1 MGTHRQQILRTQGH
15 HVRKKVKEYLE
26 ILPEETDDEGE
37 KEPSRWKYLKLI
49 PKFVYDS
56 MMEWEERMKT
66 LNGKSDDPT

>member
-1 MGTHRQQILRTQGH
+1 M
-15 HVRKKVKEYLE
+15 KEYLE